1 MAAAPKSKQ
10 RCENM
15 RSLYCK
21 YNTPQHCGLLCPQRM
36 FWFCDMET
44 IKAHANLF
52 EVPWQLADGTIVRL
66 SD

>member
-21 YNTPQHCGLLCPQRM
+21 YNTPQHCGLLCPQRC
-36 FWFCDMET
+36 FCDMET

-52 EVPWQLADGTIVRL
+52 EVAVATG
-66 SD
+66 